1 MYPLVYSLN
10 QRTFDYLIMKSSLE
24 EISYDLASIHQ
35 NDSII
40 SIDGFT
46 SQKLAYAD
54 YERNLAW
61 LQDDYKLQ
69 KAVVVNVGKW
79 DLCGQFEKE

>member
-1 MYPLVYSLN
+1 
-10 QRTFDYLIMKSSLE
+10 MKSSLE

-35 NDSII
+35 NNSII

-46 SQKLAYAD
+46 KQKLADAD

-61 LQDDYKLQ
+61 LQDDYKLH
-69 KAVVVNVGKW
+69 KTVIVNVKKW
-79 DLCGQFEKE
+79 DLCGQFAKE

>member
-1 MYPLVYSLN
+1 
-10 QRTFDYLIMKSSLE
+10 MKSSLE

-35 NDSII
+35 NNSII

-46 SQKLAYAD
+46 KQKLAYAD

-61 LQDDYKLQ
+61 LQDDYKLH
-69 KAVVVNVGKW
+69 KTVILNVRKW